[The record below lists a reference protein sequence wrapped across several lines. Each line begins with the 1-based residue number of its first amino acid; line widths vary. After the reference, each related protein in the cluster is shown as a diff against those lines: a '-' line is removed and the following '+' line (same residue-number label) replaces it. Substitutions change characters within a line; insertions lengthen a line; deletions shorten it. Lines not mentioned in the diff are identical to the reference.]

1 MNFGRSIIGLTFK
14 QKIKRMNKKVKK
26 DIFIGLLLLTGYL
39 IIHRVVSNDIIET
52 EDK

>member
-1 MNFGRSIIGLTFK
+1 
-14 QKIKRMNKKVKK
+14 MNKKVKK

-52 EDK
+52 EEK